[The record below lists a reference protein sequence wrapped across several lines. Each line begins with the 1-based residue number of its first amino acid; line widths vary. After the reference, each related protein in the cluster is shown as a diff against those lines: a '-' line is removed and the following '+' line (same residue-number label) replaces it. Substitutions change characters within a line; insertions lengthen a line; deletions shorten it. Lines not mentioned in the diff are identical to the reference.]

1 MYILDQ
7 AKTAGLKGTDMF
19 SAENQD
25 KMAISL
31 IVDKRKITPEMIKNN
46 PNEAMIRLGMEW
58 AAPSQC
64 R

>member
-1 MYILDQ
+1 
-7 AKTAGLKGTDMF
+7 MF

-46 PNEAMIRLGMEW
+46 PNER
-58 AAPSQC
+58 
-64 R
+64 